1 MARATGRKRF
11 WYHQSRDQLTETKNT
26 IKPSQELTQ

>member
-11 WYHQSRDQLTETKNT
+11 WYHQNRDQLSETKNT
-26 IKPSQELTQ
+26 IKQSQ

>member
-11 WYHQSRDQLTETKNT
+11 WFQQSRDQISETKNT
-26 IKPSQELTQ
+26 IKQSQQLTK